1 MVLLTSDKLEE
12 HWCSIPPM
20 LKRLNAEMTAC
31 SGLMQGGS
39 ASLRLSL
46 WSTASALEWA
56 VVTEQEMV
64 RRQGIDV
71 LTRPSGS
78 GVSPCHRM

>member
-1 MVLLTSDKLEE
+1 MVLLMSDKEE
-12 HWCSIPPM
+12 HWHSVPPM

-31 SGLMQGGS
+31 SGLMWGGL

-56 VVTEQEMV
+56 VVAEQEMV
-64 RRQGIDV
+64 HRQGIDA

>member
-1 MVLLTSDKLEE
+1 MVLLTSDEEE
-12 HWCSIPPM
+12 HWRSVPPM

-31 SGLMQGGS
+31 SGLMQGGL

-46 WSTASALEWA
+46 WLTASALEW
-56 VVTEQEMV
+56 VVVAEQEMV